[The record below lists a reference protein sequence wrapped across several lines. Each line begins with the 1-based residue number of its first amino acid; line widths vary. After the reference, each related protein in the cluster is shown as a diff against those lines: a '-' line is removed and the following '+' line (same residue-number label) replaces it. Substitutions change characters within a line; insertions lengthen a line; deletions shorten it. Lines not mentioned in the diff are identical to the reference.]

1 MHKFYKHKFYKKYK
15 DEIWG
20 KLVLSDSFSYNKKSV
35 LMNYKH
41 KIIRRYIKIRSKFS
55 YYRKGFLKNLRRA
68 IFLNKLARKNSRL
81 LYFNIKNATA
91 LINRKIFK
99 LKRKRFNKLKFRWKY
114 YSRRN
119 KNIFF
124 IKKTQKASIKD
135 KTSKSHFKKPKKV
148 NLKCLASFKSLL
160 FINSSIISPLGKK
173 TFNFLRIP
181 PIYLFR
187 STKSIN
193 ISSPIEISLRK
204 RFLYLNTLSF
214 LIKKKF
220 NLKNNKSFFYSVHV
234 ASPQKK
240 IKKWSN
246 FGLKKIYYKKVS
258 LFLGFKKVSSFVN
271 FYKKTAGFWGENEFF
286 LFSLLER
293 RLESFVLRSN
303 LINSIYFIKKFI
315 ENGNV
320 MINNIMVT
328 NPLRVLQLGE
338 IVSINK
344 RYSKLM
350 YFSLKSR
357 LLKRK
362 VILNFPDFIELDYK
376 LLVGM
381 VIRPPSFASL
391 TKPVSFDLYTSFLSV
406 NNH

>member
-1 MHKFYKHKFYKKYK
+1 MYYFYVFY
-15 DEIWG
+15 
-20 KLVLSDSFSYNKKSV
+20 N
-35 LMNYKH
+35 
-41 KIIRRYIKIRSKFS
+41 
-55 YYRKGFLKNLRRA
+55 
-68 IFLNKLARKNSRL
+68 
-81 LYFNIKNATA
+81 
-91 LINRKIFK
+91 
-99 LKRKRFNKLKFRWKY
+99 
-114 YSRRN
+114 
-119 KNIFF
+119 
-124 IKKTQKASIKD
+124 
-135 KTSKSHFKKPKKV
+135 
-148 NLKCLASFKSLL
+148 
-160 FINSSIISPLGKK
+160 
-173 TFNFLRIP
+173 
-181 PIYLFR
+181 YLFAHNWCF
-187 STKSIN
+187 TN
-193 ISSPIEISLRK
+193 NEN
-204 RFLYLNTLSF
+204 FCLYCCPRPTVIFWSGGGN
-214 LIKKKF
+214 
-220 NLKNNKSFFYSVHV
+220 FFRNG
-234 ASPQKK
+234 AD
-240 IKKWSN
+240 
-246 FGLKKIYYKKVS
+246 L
-258 LFLGFKKVSSFVN
+258 VN
-271 FYKKTAGFWGENEFF
+271 FYKKTARFWGENEFF

-344 RYSKLM
+344 KYSKLI

>member
-1 MHKFYKHKFYKKYK
+1 
-15 DEIWG
+15 
-20 KLVLSDSFSYNKKSV
+20 
-35 LMNYKH
+35 
-41 KIIRRYIKIRSKFS
+41 
-55 YYRKGFLKNLRRA
+55 
-68 IFLNKLARKNSRL
+68 
-81 LYFNIKNATA
+81 
-91 LINRKIFK
+91 
-99 LKRKRFNKLKFRWKY
+99 
-114 YSRRN
+114 
-119 KNIFF
+119 
-124 IKKTQKASIKD
+124 
-135 KTSKSHFKKPKKV
+135 
-148 NLKCLASFKSLL
+148 
-160 FINSSIISPLGKK
+160 
-173 TFNFLRIP
+173 
-181 PIYLFR
+181 
-187 STKSIN
+187 
-193 ISSPIEISLRK
+193 
-204 RFLYLNTLSF
+204 

-271 FYKKTAGFWGENEFF
+271 FYKKTARFWGENEFF

-328 NPLRVLQLGE
+328 NPLRILQLGE

-344 RYSKLM
+344 KYSKLM